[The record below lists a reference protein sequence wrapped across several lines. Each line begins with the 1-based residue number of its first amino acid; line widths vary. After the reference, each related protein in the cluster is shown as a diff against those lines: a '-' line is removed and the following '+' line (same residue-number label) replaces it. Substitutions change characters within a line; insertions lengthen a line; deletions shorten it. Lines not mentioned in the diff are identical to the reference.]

1 MHTLTSPAGLRKWQQ
16 DTARNVWRNWIG
28 DGKIDVEWRNAAGLF
43 TCFFLFP
50 GRWVRCVQCNAGRR
64 RLPARVPSCRWCG
77 WVARLHPSTPTI
89 AAASNAIYRS
99 TVLITCK
106 RKNPSIQ
113 TGERYYVLAASDC
126 LIYIV
131 DHDTVHT
138 PPAHCTLLGRTTTC
152 AISSHAYSYSPAIY
166 IYAKHNICLHMYKHA
181 PQLRGRT

>member
-152 AISSHAYSYSPAIY
+152 AISSHAYSYSPTIY
-166 IYAKHNICLHMYKHA
+166 VYSKHNKHMFTHV
-181 PQLRGRT
+181 